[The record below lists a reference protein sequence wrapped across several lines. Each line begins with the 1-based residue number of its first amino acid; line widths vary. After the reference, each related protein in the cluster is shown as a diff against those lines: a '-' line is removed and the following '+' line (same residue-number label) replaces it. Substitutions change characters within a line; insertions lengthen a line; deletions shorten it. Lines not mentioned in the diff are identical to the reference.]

1 MRIALSSKKDI
12 VLVVVVAVS
21 FILLSGNVWAEG
33 SVEYEY
39 SSTEYIELQA
49 QVEKLGEEIE
59 SLRAI
64 AETAEDAETAE
75 AAEYA
80 EAADDPYR
88 EIGSVPGYNPRA
100 KYYEVPEGFPKID
113 SRVRFLGNLRGT
125 WTEMGYQ
132 YGERAGDLI
141 VNVFDYSLEL
151 FNQRNMTVEKLLEY
165 LYRYLDEID
174 AYAPEMV
181 RFMEGI
187 AEGASTMLGESRF
200 AEEMSDFEKI
210 LLVNAYLDLDFF
222 PPRREASASAES
234 QLQENGANE
243 YEWKLAFR
251 EHCTG
256 IALSG
261 SSTGNLLSP
270 TKNGETIIANNCDLA
285 RFVPFGWNCAYVA
298 TPDDPDANVFWSIH
312 PAGLVGGLNLC
323 TNDKG
328 VTLGNFFG
336 GQSSDDSYDFGV
348 LMGPLQIHAVA
359 YADTAEE
366 AVDIMVFGNEKY
378 RKTTGRTKVLQTGLW
393 AYIVSDSTDV
403 MVLELTPRRHAVRY
417 PGDMGEVG
425 NYVIYANWYSTDHYY
440 DENNILVEEPIG
452 IYPPEFPE
460 RYYTYDWFIKY
471 HFGELDEE
479 LVKEGQKITYYFDE
493 ETGRKI
499 EFLEGSTYPL
509 YIGVHTI
516 SAYWGAALG
525 MDIGGTAHASQVVQ
539 MPSGRK
545 KINWVQGRPCEWI
558 GPWQSTDFYGYQK

>member
-1 MRIALSSKKDI
+1 MKRVRIMPHIRYGAVAAVLIALFLMSG
-12 VLVVVVAVS
+12 
-21 FILLSGNVWAEG
+21 ILYAEG
-33 SVEYEY
+33 TMEYGY
-39 SSTEYIELQA
+39 SSQEYDALSARVEELSQE
-49 QVEKLGEEIE
+49 VET
-59 SLRAI
+59 LR
-64 AETAEDAETAE
+64 E
-75 AAEYA
+75 AAESA
-80 EAADDPYR
+80 ETGELSEEDPYR

-113 SRVRFLGNLRGT
+113 SRVRFIGNLRGT
-125 WTEMGYQ
+125 WSEMGYQ

-141 VNVFDYSLEL
+141 IHVFDYSLML
-151 FNQRNMTVEKLLEY
+151 FKQRNMSVEKVKEY
-165 LYRYLDEID
+165 LYRYLDQIE

-181 RFMEGI
+181 EFMEGI
-187 AEGASTMLGESRF
+187 AEGAAPMLKQSRY
-200 AEEMSDFEKI
+200 AEDLNDFEKI
-210 LLVNAYLDLDFF
+210 LLVNAYLDMDFF
-222 PPRREASASAES
+222 PPRTEAYEANSLPEGDPKIKEE
-234 QLQENGANE
+234 LQTGDDS
-243 YEWKLAFR
+243 WKLAFR

-256 IALSG
+256 LALSG
-261 SSTGNLLSP
+261 SPKGDLPSP

-298 TPDDPDANVFWSIH
+298 TPDDPEANVFWSIH

-336 GQSSDDSYDFGV
+336 GQSEDDEYDFGV
-348 LMGPLQIHAVA
+348 LMGPLQIHTVA

-366 AVDIMVFGNEKY
+366 AIDIMVFGSEEY
-378 RKTTGRTKVLQTGLW
+378 RNATGRTKVLQTGLW
-393 AYIVSDSTDV
+393 GYIVADSADV

-425 NYVIYANWYSTDHYY
+425 NYVIYANWYGADHYF
-440 DENNILVEEPIG
+440 DEDNIRVEEPIG
-452 IYPPEFPE
+452 IHPPEFPE
-460 RYYTYDWFIKY
+460 RYHTYDWFVKY
-471 HFGELDEE
+471 HFGQLDEE

-539 MPSGRK
+539 EPNGRK
-545 KINWVQGRPCEWI
+545 KVNWVQGRPNEWV